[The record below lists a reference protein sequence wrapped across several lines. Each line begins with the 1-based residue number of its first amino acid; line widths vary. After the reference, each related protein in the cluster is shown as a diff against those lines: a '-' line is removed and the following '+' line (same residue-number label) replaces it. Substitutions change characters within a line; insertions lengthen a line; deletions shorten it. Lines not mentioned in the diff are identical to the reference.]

1 MCSLMRDVLL
11 VYILLWGL
19 HWQGAYLQQ
28 MLDDRF
34 IKRIS
39 VILYS
44 FVTPSIF
51 TFIIFKMFAK

>member
-1 MCSLMRDVLL
+1 MRDILL

-19 HWQGAYLQQ
+19 YWQGAYLQQ

-44 FVTPSIF
+44 FVTPAIF

>member
-1 MCSLMRDVLL
+1 MGDILL
-11 VYILLWGL
+11 VYTLLWGL
-19 HWQGAYLQQ
+19 HWHGAYLQQ

-44 FVTPSIF
+44 FVTPAIF
-51 TFIIFKMFAK
+51 TFIIFQMFAE

>member
-1 MCSLMRDVLL
+1 MRDVLL

-28 MLDDRF
+28 MLDDH

-44 FVTPSIF
+44 FVTPAIF
-51 TFIIFKMFAK
+51 TFIIFKTFAE

>member
-1 MCSLMRDVLL
+1 MNDILL

-28 MLDDRF
+28 MLDDKF
-34 IKRIS
+34 TKRIS

-44 FVTPSIF
+44 FITPAIF
-51 TFIIFKMFAK
+51 TFIIFKMFTE

>member
-1 MCSLMRDVLL
+1 MGDILL

-19 HWQGAYLQQ
+19 HWHGAYLQQ

-44 FVTPSIF
+44 FVTPAIF
-51 TFIIFKMFAK
+51 TFIIFKLLAE

>member
-1 MCSLMRDVLL
+1 MGDILL

-28 MLDDRF
+28 MLDDKF
-34 IKRIS
+34 TKHIN

-44 FVTPSIF
+44 FVTPAIF

>member
-1 MCSLMRDVLL
+1 MSDILL

-19 HWQGAYLQQ
+19 HWQGVYLQQ
-28 MLDDRF
+28 MLDDNF
-34 IKRIS
+34 TKRIS

-44 FVTPSIF
+44 FVTPAIF